1 MMKDEILNC
10 MREFDKIISTSGSKL
25 FRAALA
31 FYIRCDTREVEKMN
45 SRDIDDMVDYIDKL
59 GSILNEDLCDKID
72 EMIGDVI

>member
-1 MMKDEILNC
+1 MKDEILNC

-31 FYIRCDTREVEKMN
+31 FYMRYDTCVVEKMN

-72 EMIGDVI
+72 EMIGDVV